1 MEMQLLSLLI
11 LFYHLLQKNLVMIDK
26 RTYIMNIKVYFIYQY
41 YCIRFAMICES
52 MVEHIQPKVF
62 EEKFYPAL
70 KELSKDPVPNV
81 RFIVARIFIQQ
92 LLGNG

>member
-1 MEMQLLSLLI
+1 
-11 LFYHLLQKNLVMIDK
+11 
-26 RTYIMNIKVYFIYQY
+26 
-41 YCIRFAMICES
+41 